1 MNFQKVVTVSGALVF
16 NNNDNPGVT
25 NFDNIFTG
33 LTNLTT
39 NWGKLTITNNDY
51 LGTCCIAASAIVSGV
66 GKRHIISGNTGNCA
80 DSMAVLNN
88 CGSFHKRSVRKP
100 AAMVQ
105 ALQFN
110 VYPNPNQGNFELNI
124 TTPEAGNLN
133 ITVTDLMGRTV
144 YTNAHS
150 IVTNTNLPIHLDGA
164 ANGTYI
170 LKAEFNGQ
178 IFVNRLVINH

>member
-1 MNFQKVVTVSGALVF
+1 
-16 NNNDNPGVT
+16 
-25 NFDNIFTG
+25 
-33 LTNLTT
+33 
-39 NWGKLTITNNDY
+39 
-51 LGTCCIAASAIVSGV
+51 
-66 GKRHIISGNTGNCA
+66 
-80 DSMAVLNN
+80 MAVLNN